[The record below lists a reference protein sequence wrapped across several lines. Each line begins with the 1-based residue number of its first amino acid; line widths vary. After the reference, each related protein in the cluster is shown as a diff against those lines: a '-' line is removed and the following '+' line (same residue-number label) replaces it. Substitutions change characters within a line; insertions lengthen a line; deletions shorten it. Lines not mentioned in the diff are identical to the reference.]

1 MFHQVKTE
9 RKEKMPRCCPC
20 MGSGKCL
27 RCTCV
32 KVVRRCINCGLS
44 KCNPA
49 RCVNQTMA
57 SQMASN
63 VSTEGNQSS
72 DTAVHNDSEFSS
84 TMSND
89 MNLLQDARIKP
100 ERSEIEARAQ

>member
-1 MFHQVKTE
+1 MCE
-9 RKEKMPRCCPC
+9 P
-20 MGSGKCL
+20 
-27 RCTCV
+27 
-32 KVVRRCINCGLS
+32 
-44 KCNPA
+44 
-49 RCVNQTMA
+49 

-84 TMSND
+84 IMSND

-100 ERSEIEARAQ
+100 ERSEIEARAQWDRDRETEPDIIQLS